1 MDSERVPEL
10 ISGLISGLMAQR
22 RSVRAYQD
30 KPVPD
35 ALVEQLLYD
44 ATTAPSPSNQQPW
57 RFVVVTA
64 PARIAAMA
72 QSVREAVA
80 RIAAAV
86 SEEGRA
92 TFVAYG
98 DYFVRFERA
107 PVVIVA
113 VHRGRQVLQNL
124 VDERLSAED
133 LAQIVTMERDSGLCA
148 TAMAIQNLLLSAQAR
163 GLGASAMTGPMV
175 AQPRLLEL
183 LEVPPGWA
191 IAAVIPVGWPDEAP
205 SPTSRKDV
213 GAVTRWVR

>member
-1 MDSERVPEL
+1 
-10 ISGLISGLMAQR
+10 
-22 RSVRAYQD
+22 
-30 KPVPD
+30 
-35 ALVEQLLYD
+35 
-44 ATTAPSPSNQQPW
+44 
-57 RFVVVTA
+57 
-64 PARIAAMA
+64 
-72 QSVREAVA
+72 VA
-80 RIAAAV
+80 RIAATV
-86 SEEGRA
+86 SEEGRD

-133 LAQIVTMERDSGLCA
+133 RAQIVAMERDSGLCA
-148 TAMAIQNLLLSAQAR
+148 TAMAVQNLLLSAQAR

-175 AQPRLLEL
+175 AQARLLEL
-183 LEVPPGWA
+183 LGVPAGWA

-205 SPTSRKDV
+205 TPTARKEV